1 MHASRLTLKL
11 GRNLMPVVL
20 IVAIAFLGAILLLVL
35 VAMIRNRREVAA
47 RLYASDDTEGG
58 KDSEAG

>member
-1 MHASRLTLKL
+1 
-11 GRNLMPVVL
+11 MPVVL
-20 IVAIAFLGAILLLVL
+20 IIAIAFLVAILLLVL

-47 RLYASDDTEGG
+47 RLYAQDDTDGG

>member
-1 MHASRLTLKL
+1 
-11 GRNLMPVVL
+11 MPVVL
-20 IVAIAFLGAILLLVL
+20 IIAIAFLVAILLLVL

-47 RLYASDDTEGG
+47 RLYAQDDTEDG